1 MAKANKYLLSL
12 DGGGVREL
20 ATVIFLAKLE
30 KALGEPLYKKFD
42 FFIGT
47 SAGAITAMALSI
59 AKMGGDNLLDLW
71 SEETFERILDSSLWD
86 SKLGLMQ
93 INPKYDGKGKEQVL
107 TEYFGNLKL
116 GDASGDLAIVSYDI
130 EERKPLLLT
139 SYGNGNI
146 LAIDAGH
153 ASSAAPIYYPT
164 ARVGNRY
171 LIDGGI
177 VANNPVL
184 HGYAEVKKLYPDSNV
199 KILSVGTGLNKRPL
213 KGKASQKWGLIG
225 WLMHDLFG
233 LMLESSLDHE
243 IATEIIGKDYIRVN
257 SPLGKVN
264 RRLDD
269 NNKSNLNNIRKMGEA
284 WWQEFGDSALDLLN

>member
-1 MAKANKYLLSL
+1 MNNKYLLSL

-20 ATVIFLAKLE
+20 ATVTFLANLE

-59 AKMGGDNLLDLW
+59 AKMNGDNLLQLW
-71 SEETFERILDSSLWD
+71 SEETFEKILDSSLWD

-93 INPKYDGKGKEQVL
+93 INPKYDGKGKTQVL
-107 TEYFGNLKL
+107 TEYFGSLKL

-139 SYGNGNI
+139 SYGNSNI
-146 LAIDAGH
+146 SAIDAGH

-184 HGYAEVKKLYPDSNV
+184 HGYAEVKKLYPNSNV

-269 NNKSNLNNIRKMGEA
+269 NNKRNLDNIRKMGET
-284 WWQEFGDSALDLLN
+284 WWQEFGNSVLDLLN

>member
-1 MAKANKYLLSL
+1 MANKYLLSL

-20 ATVIFLAKLE
+20 ATVTFLANLE

-59 AKMGGDNLLDLW
+59 AKMNGDNLLELW
-71 SEETFERILDSSLWD
+71 SEQTFERILDSSLWD

-93 INPKYDGKGKEQVL
+93 INPKYDGKGKTQVL

-139 SYGNGNI
+139 SYGNANI
-146 LAIDAGH
+146 SAIDAGH

-184 HGYAEVKKLYPDSNV
+184 HGYAEVKKLYPNSNV

-269 NNKSNLNNIRKMGEA
+269 NNQRNLDNIRKMGES
-284 WWQEFGDSALDLLN
+284 WWQEFGDSVLDLLN

>member
-1 MAKANKYLLSL
+1 MANKYLLSL

-20 ATVIFLAKLE
+20 ATVIFLARLE

-59 AKMGGDNLLDLW
+59 AKMDGDNLLDLW
-71 SEETFERILDSSLWD
+71 SEETFEKILDSSLWD

-116 GDASGDLAIVSYDI
+116 GDANGDLAIVSYDI

-146 LAIDAGH
+146 SAIDAGH

>member
-1 MAKANKYLLSL
+1 
-12 DGGGVREL
+12 
-20 ATVIFLAKLE
+20 
-30 KALGEPLYKKFD
+30 
-42 FFIGT
+42 
-47 SAGAITAMALSI
+47 MALSI
-59 AKMGGDNLLDLW
+59 AKMSGDNLLEFW
-71 SEETFERILDSSLWD
+71 SEETFDRILDSSLWD

-93 INPKYDGKGKEQVL
+93 TNPKYDGKGKKQVL
-107 TEYFGNLKL
+107 NEYFGNLKL

-139 SYGNGNI
+139 SYGNSNI
-146 LAIDAGH
+146 SVIDAGN
-153 ASSAAPIYYPT
+153 ASSAAPIYYPP
-164 ARVGNRY
+164 AKVGNRY

-184 HGYAEVKKLYPDSNV
+184 HGYAEIKKLYPNCNI
-199 KILSVGTGLNKRPL
+199 KTLSVGTGLNKRPL
-213 KGKASQKWGLIG
+213 KGKDSQKWGLIG

-269 NNKSNLNNIRKMGEA
+269 NNKKNLENIRKMGEA
-284 WWQEFGDSALDLLN
+284 WWQEFGDPVLDLLN

>member
-1 MAKANKYLLSL
+1 MSNKYLLSL
-12 DGGGVREL
+12 DGGGVREI
-20 ATVIFLAKLE
+20 ATVIFLANLE

-47 SAGAITAMALSI
+47 SAGAITAMGLSI
-59 AKMGGDNLLDLW
+59 AKMKGENLLELW
-71 SEETFERILDSSLWD
+71 SEKTFERILDSSLWD

-93 INPKYDGKGKEQVL
+93 INPKYDGKGKTQVL
-107 TEYFGNLKL
+107 SEYFGNLKL

-139 SYGNGNI
+139 SYGNSNI
-146 LAIDAGH
+146 SAIDAGH

-184 HGYAEVKKLYPDSNV
+184 HGYAEVKKLYPNSNV

-269 NNKSNLNNIRKMGEA
+269 NNKRNLDNIRKMGES
-284 WWQEFGDSALDLLN
+284 WWQEFGDSVLDLLN

>member
-1 MAKANKYLLSL
+1 MNNKYLLSL

-20 ATVIFLAKLE
+20 ATVTFLANLE
-30 KALGEPLYKKFD
+30 KALGEPLYEKFD

-59 AKMGGDNLLDLW
+59 AKMNGDRLLELW

-107 TEYFGNLKL
+107 NEYFGNLKL

-139 SYGNGNI
+139 SYGNSNI
-146 LAIDAGH
+146 SAIDAGH

-213 KGKASQKWGLIG
+213 KGKASQNWGLIG

-269 NNKSNLNNIRKMGEA
+269 NNKRNLNNIREMGEA
-284 WWQEFGDSALDLLN
+284 WWQEFGDSVLDLLS

>member
-1 MAKANKYLLSL
+1 MANKYLLSL

-20 ATVIFLAKLE
+20 ATVTFLANLE

-59 AKMGGDNLLDLW
+59 AKMNGDNLLELW
-71 SEETFERILDSSLWD
+71 SEQTFERILDSSLWD

-93 INPKYDGKGKEQVL
+93 INPKYDGKGKTQVL

-116 GDASGDLAIVSYDI
+116 GDASGDLAITSYDI

-139 SYGNGNI
+139 SYGNSNI
-146 LAIDAGH
+146 SAIDAGH

-184 HGYAEVKKLYPDSNV
+184 HGYAEVKKLYPNSNV

-213 KGKASQKWGLIG
+213 KGKASQKCGLIG
-225 WLMHDLFG
+225 CLMHDLFG

-269 NNKSNLNNIRKMGEA
+269 NNKRNLDNIRKMGES
-284 WWQEFGDSALDLLN
+284 WWQEFGDSVLDLLS

>member
-1 MAKANKYLLSL
+1 MANKYLLSL

-20 ATVIFLAKLE
+20 ATVTFLANLE
-30 KALGEPLYKKFD
+30 KELGEPLYKKFD

-59 AKMGGDNLLDLW
+59 AKMNGDNLLELW

-93 INPKYDGKGKEQVL
+93 INPKYDGKGKTQVL

-116 GDASGDLAIVSYDI
+116 GDASGDLAITSYDI

-139 SYGNGNI
+139 SYGNSNI
-146 LAIDAGH
+146 SAIDAGH

-184 HGYAEVKKLYPDSNV
+184 HGYAEVKKLYPNSNI

-269 NNKSNLNNIRKMGEA
+269 NNKRNLDNIRKMGES
-284 WWQEFGDSALDLLN
+284 WWQEFGDSVLDLLN

>member
-1 MAKANKYLLSL
+1 MNHKYLLSL

-20 ATVIFLAKLE
+20 ATVTFLANLE
-30 KALGEPLYKKFD
+30 KALGEPLYEKFD

-59 AKMGGDNLLDLW
+59 AKMNGDSLLELW
-71 SEETFERILDSSLWD
+71 SEKTFERILDSSLWD

-107 TEYFGNLKL
+107 KEYFGNLKL
-116 GDASGDLAIVSYDI
+116 GDASGDLVIVSYDI

-139 SYGNGNI
+139 SYGNSNI
-146 LAIDAGH
+146 SAIDAGH

-213 KGKASQKWGLIG
+213 KGKASQNWGLIG
-225 WLMHDLFG
+225 WLRHDLFG

-269 NNKSNLNNIRKMGEA
+269 NNKKNLNNIREMGEA
-284 WWQEFGDSALDLLN
+284 WWQEFGDSVLDLLN

>member
-1 MAKANKYLLSL
+1 MNHKYLLSL

-20 ATVIFLAKLE
+20 ATVTFLANLE
-30 KALGEPLYKKFD
+30 KELGEPLYEKFD

-59 AKMGGDNLLDLW
+59 AKMNGDSLLELW
-71 SEETFERILDSSLWD
+71 SEKTFERILDSSLWD

-107 TEYFGNLKL
+107 NEYFGNLKL

-139 SYGNGNI
+139 SYGNSNI
-146 LAIDAGH
+146 SAIDAGH

-213 KGKASQKWGLIG
+213 KGKASQNWGLIG

-257 SPLGKVN
+257 SALGKVN

-269 NNKSNLNNIRKMGEA
+269 NNKKNLNNIREMGEA
-284 WWQEFGDSALDLLN
+284 WWQEFGDSVLDLLS

>member
-1 MAKANKYLLSL
+1 VTNKYLLSL

-71 SEETFERILDSSLWD
+71 SDETFERILDSSLWD

-107 TEYFGNLKL
+107 TECFGNLKL

>member
-20 ATVIFLAKLE
+20 ATVIFLARLE

-269 NNKSNLNNIRKMGEA
+269 NNKSNLINIRKMGEA
-284 WWQEFGDSALDLLN
+284 WWQEFGESALDLLK

>member
-1 MAKANKYLLSL
+1 MSNKYLLSL

-20 ATVIFLAKLE
+20 ATVTFLANLE

-59 AKMGGDNLLDLW
+59 AKMNGDNLLELW

-93 INPKYDGKGKEQVL
+93 INPKYDGKGKTQVL

-116 GDASGDLAIVSYDI
+116 GDASGDLAITSYDI

-139 SYGNGNI
+139 SYGNANI
-146 LAIDAGH
+146 SAIDAGH

-184 HGYAEVKKLYPDSNV
+184 HGYAEVKKLYPNSNV

-269 NNKSNLNNIRKMGEA
+269 NNQRNLDNIRKMGES
-284 WWQEFGDSALDLLN
+284 WWQEFGDSVLDLLN

>member
-1 MAKANKYLLSL
+1 MNNKYLLSL

-20 ATVIFLAKLE
+20 ATVTFLASLE
-30 KALGEPLYKKFD
+30 KALGEPIYKKFD

-59 AKMGGDNLLDLW
+59 AKMNGDNLLELW

-93 INPKYDGKGKEQVL
+93 INPKYDGKGKTQVL

-139 SYGNGNI
+139 SYGNSNI
-146 LAIDAGH
+146 SAIDAGH

-164 ARVGNRY
+164 ARIGNRY

-184 HGYAEVKKLYPDSNV
+184 HGYAEVKKLYPNSNV
-199 KILSVGTGLNKRPL
+199 KILSVGTGLNKKPL

-269 NNKSNLNNIRKMGEA
+269 NNKRNLNNIRKMGEA
-284 WWQEFGDSALDLLN
+284 WWQEFGDSALNLLN

>member
-1 MAKANKYLLSL
+1 MANKYLLSL

-20 ATVIFLAKLE
+20 ATVTFLANLE

-59 AKMGGDNLLDLW
+59 AKMNGDNLLELW

-93 INPKYDGKGKEQVL
+93 INPKYDGKGKTQVL

-139 SYGNGNI
+139 SYGNANI
-146 LAIDAGH
+146 SAIDAGH

-184 HGYAEVKKLYPDSNV
+184 HGYAEVKKLYPNSNV

-269 NNKSNLNNIRKMGEA
+269 NNKRNLNNIRKMGEA

>member
-1 MAKANKYLLSL
+1 MDHKYLLSL

-20 ATVIFLAKLE
+20 ATVTFLANLE
-30 KALGEPLYKKFD
+30 KALGEPLYEKFD

-59 AKMGGDNLLDLW
+59 AKMKGDSLLELW
-71 SEETFERILDSSLWD
+71 SEKTFERILDSSLWD

-107 TEYFGNLKL
+107 NEYFGNLKL

-139 SYGNGNI
+139 SYGNPNI
-146 LAIDAGH
+146 SAIDAGH

-269 NNKSNLNNIRKMGEA
+269 NNKRNLNNIRKMGET
-284 WWQEFGDSALDLLN
+284 WWQEFGDSVLDLLS

>member
-1 MAKANKYLLSL
+1 MANKYLLSL
-12 DGGGVREL
+12 DGGGVREI
-20 ATVIFLAKLE
+20 ATVVFLANLE

-59 AKMGGDNLLDLW
+59 AKMNGDNLLDLW
-71 SEETFERILDSSLWD
+71 SEETFERILNSSLWD

-93 INPKYDGKGKEQVL
+93 INPKYDGKGKTQVL
-107 TEYFGNLKL
+107 HEYFGNLKL

-139 SYGNGNI
+139 SYENPNI
-146 LAIDAGH
+146 SAIDAGH

-164 ARVGNRY
+164 AKVGNRY

-184 HGYAEVKKLYPDSNV
+184 HGYAEVKKLYPNSNV

-269 NNKSNLNNIRKMGEA
+269 NNKRNLDNIRKMGES
-284 WWQEFGDSALDLLN
+284 WWQEFGDSVLDLLN

>member
-1 MAKANKYLLSL
+1 MNNKYLLSL

-20 ATVIFLAKLE
+20 ATVTFLANLE
-30 KALGEPLYKKFD
+30 RELGEPLYKKFD

-59 AKMGGDNLLDLW
+59 AKMNGDNLLELW
-71 SEETFERILDSSLWD
+71 SEKTFERILDSSLWD

-107 TEYFGNLKL
+107 NEYFGNLKL

-139 SYGNGNI
+139 SYGNSNI
-146 LAIDAGH
+146 SAIDAGH

-269 NNKSNLNNIRKMGEA
+269 NNKRNLNNIRKMGET
-284 WWQEFGDSALDLLN
+284 WWQEFGDSVLDLLS

>member
-1 MAKANKYLLSL
+1 MNNKYLLSL

-20 ATVIFLAKLE
+20 ATVTFLANLE
-30 KALGEPLYKKFD
+30 KELGEPLYKKFD

-59 AKMGGDNLLDLW
+59 AKMNGDNLLELW

-93 INPKYDGKGKEQVL
+93 INPKYDGKGKTQVL

-116 GDASGDLAIVSYDI
+116 GDASGDLAIGSEDI
-130 EERKPLLLT
+130 EERKPRLLT
-139 SYGNGNI
+139 SYGNANI
-146 LAIDAGH
+146 SAIDAGH

-269 NNKSNLNNIRKMGEA
+269 NNKQNLDNIRKMGES
-284 WWQEFGDSALDLLN
+284 WWQEFGDSVLDLLN

>member
-1 MAKANKYLLSL
+1 MANKYLLAV

-20 ATVIFLAKLE
+20 ATVTFLANLE

-59 AKMGGDNLLDLW
+59 AKMNGDNLLDLW
-71 SEETFERILDSSLWD
+71 SEKTFEKILDSSLWD

-107 TEYFGNLKL
+107 SEYFGNLKL

-130 EERKPLLLT
+130 EERRPLLLT
-139 SYGNGNI
+139 SFGNSNI
-146 LAIDAGH
+146 SAIDAGH

-164 ARVGNRY
+164 AKVGNRY

-184 HGYAEVKKLYPDSNV
+184 HGYAEVKKLYPNSNV

-269 NNKSNLNNIRKMGEA
+269 NNKRNLNNIRKMGEA
-284 WWQEFGDSALDLLN
+284 WWQEFGDSALDLLS

>member
-1 MAKANKYLLSL
+1 MANKYLLSL

-20 ATVIFLAKLE
+20 ATVTFLANLE

-59 AKMGGDNLLDLW
+59 AKMNGDNLLELW
-71 SEETFERILDSSLWD
+71 SEQTFERILDSSLWD

-93 INPKYDGKGKEQVL
+93 INPKYDGKGKTQVL
-107 TEYFGNLKL
+107 SEYFGNLKL
-116 GDASGDLAIVSYDI
+116 GDASGDLAITSYDI

-139 SYGNGNI
+139 SYGNANI
-146 LAIDAGH
+146 SAIDAGH
-153 ASSAAPIYYPT
+153 ASGAAPIYYPT

-184 HGYAEVKKLYPDSNV
+184 HGYAEVRKLYPNSNV

-213 KGKASQKWGLIG
+213 KGKASQKWCLIG

-269 NNKSNLNNIRKMGEA
+269 NNQRNLDNIRKMGES
-284 WWQEFGDSALDLLN
+284 WWQEFGDSVLDLLN

>member
-1 MAKANKYLLSL
+1 MSYKYLLSL

-20 ATVIFLAKLE
+20 ATVTFLANLE
-30 KALGEPLYKKFD
+30 KALGEPLYEKFD

-59 AKMGGDNLLDLW
+59 AKMKGDSLLELW
-71 SEETFERILDSSLWD
+71 SEKTFERILDSSLWD

-107 TEYFGNLKL
+107 NEYFGNLKL

-139 SYGNGNI
+139 SYGNSNI
-146 LAIDAGH
+146 SAIDAGH

-269 NNKSNLNNIRKMGEA
+269 NNKRNLNNIRKMGET
-284 WWQEFGDSALDLLN
+284 WWQEFGDSVLDLLS

>member
-1 MAKANKYLLSL
+1 MANKYLLSL

-20 ATVIFLAKLE
+20 ATVTFLAKLE

-59 AKMGGDNLLDLW
+59 AKMEGDSLLDLW

-93 INPKYDGKGKEQVL
+93 INPKYDGKGKAQVL

-139 SYGNGNI
+139 SYGNANI
-146 LAIDAGH
+146 SAIDAGH

-164 ARVGNRY
+164 ARVGSRY

>member
-1 MAKANKYLLSL
+1 MANKYLLSL

-20 ATVIFLAKLE
+20 ATVTFLANLE

-59 AKMGGDNLLDLW
+59 AKMNGDNLLELW
-71 SEETFERILDSSLWD
+71 SDETFERILDSSLWD

-93 INPKYDGKGKEQVL
+93 INPKYDGKGKTQVL

-116 GDASGDLAIVSYDI
+116 GDASGDLAITSYDI

-139 SYGNGNI
+139 SYGNANI
-146 LAIDAGH
+146 SAIDAGH

-164 ARVGNRY
+164 ARGGNRY

-184 HGYAEVKKLYPDSNV
+184 HGYAEVKKLYPNSNV

-269 NNKSNLNNIRKMGEA
+269 NNQRNLDNIRKMGES
-284 WWQEFGDSALDLLN
+284 WWQEFGDSVLDLLN

>member
-199 KILSVGTGLNKRPL
+199 KILSVGTGLNKKPL

-284 WWQEFGDSALDLLN
+284 WWQEFGDSALDLLK

>member
-1 MAKANKYLLSL
+1 MANKYLLSL

-59 AKMGGDNLLDLW
+59 AKMSGDNLLDLW
-71 SEETFERILDSSLWD
+71 SGETFERILDSSLWD

-269 NNKSNLNNIRKMGEA
+269 NNKRNLENIRKMGET

>member
-1 MAKANKYLLSL
+1 MANKYLLSL

-20 ATVIFLAKLE
+20 ATVTFLANLE

-59 AKMGGDNLLDLW
+59 AKMNGDNLLELW

-93 INPKYDGKGKEQVL
+93 INPKYDGKGKTQVL

-116 GDASGDLAIVSYDI
+116 GDASGDLAITSYDI

-139 SYGNGNI
+139 SYGNANI
-146 LAIDAGH
+146 SAIDAGH

-184 HGYAEVKKLYPDSNV
+184 HGYAEVKKLYPNSNV

-269 NNKSNLNNIRKMGEA
+269 NNQRNLDNIRKMGES
-284 WWQEFGDSALDLLN
+284 WWQEFGDSVLDLLN

>member
-1 MAKANKYLLSL
+1 MANKYLLSL

-20 ATVIFLAKLE
+20 ATVTFLANLE

-59 AKMGGDNLLDLW
+59 AKMNGDNLLELW

-93 INPKYDGKGKEQVL
+93 INPKYDGKGKTQVL

-116 GDASGDLAIVSYDI
+116 GDASGDLAITSYDI

-139 SYGNGNI
+139 SYGNANI
-146 LAIDAGH
+146 SAIDAGH

-164 ARVGNRY
+164 ARVRNRY

-184 HGYAEVKKLYPDSNV
+184 HGYAEVKKLYPNSNV

-269 NNKSNLNNIRKMGEA
+269 NNQRNLDNIRKMGES
-284 WWQEFGDSALDLLN
+284 WWQEFGDSVLDLLN

>member
-1 MAKANKYLLSL
+1 MANKYLLSL

-20 ATVIFLAKLE
+20 ATVTFLANLE

-59 AKMGGDNLLDLW
+59 AKMDGDNLLELW
-71 SEETFERILDSSLWD
+71 SDETFERILDSSLWD

-93 INPKYDGKGKEQVL
+93 INPKYDGKGKTQVL

-139 SYGNGNI
+139 SYGNANI
-146 LAIDAGH
+146 SAIDAGH

-184 HGYAEVKKLYPDSNV
+184 HGYAEVKKLYPNSNV

-269 NNKSNLNNIRKMGEA
+269 NNQRNLDNIRKMGES
-284 WWQEFGDSALDLLN
+284 WWQEFGDSVLDLLH

>member
-1 MAKANKYLLSL
+1 MANKYLLSL

-20 ATVIFLAKLE
+20 ATVTFLANLE

-59 AKMGGDNLLDLW
+59 AKMNGDNLLELW

-93 INPKYDGKGKEQVL
+93 INPKYDGKGKTQVL
-107 TEYFGNLKL
+107 NKYFGNLKL

-139 SYGNGNI
+139 SYGNSNI
-146 LAIDAGH
+146 SAIDAGH

-177 VANNPVL
+177 VANNPIL
-184 HGYAEVKKLYPDSNV
+184 HGYAEVKKLYPNSNV

-269 NNKSNLNNIRKMGEA
+269 NNKRNLDNIRKMGES
-284 WWQEFGDSALDLLN
+284 WWQEFGDSVLDLLS

>member
-1 MAKANKYLLSL
+1 MANKYLLSL

-20 ATVIFLAKLE
+20 ATVTFLANLE

-59 AKMGGDNLLDLW
+59 AKMNGDNLLELW

-93 INPKYDGKGKEQVL
+93 INPKYDGKGKTQVL

-116 GDASGDLAIVSYDI
+116 GDASGDLAITSYDI

-139 SYGNGNI
+139 SYGNANI
-146 LAIDAGH
+146 SAIDAGH

-184 HGYAEVKKLYPDSNV
+184 HGYAEVRKLYPNSNV

-269 NNKSNLNNIRKMGEA
+269 NNKRNLNNIRKMGEA
-284 WWQEFGDSALDLLN
+284 WWQEFGDSALDLLK